1 MPQRLFVIPTDI
13 IMDYYFWCFGRGG
26 VAAGQEEKKVVLI
39 QPSLMDGAGLLRVE
53 SEIVALGSDHKEIKR
68 VGLEF
73 FFYGRDVWIFMGN
86 LKLRWKRLGCG
97 YGFF

>member
-1 MPQRLFVIPTDI
+1 MPQRLFVIPIDI

-39 QPSLMDGAGLLRVE
+39 QPLLMDGAGLLRVE
-53 SEIVALGSDHKEIKR
+53 SEIVALGSDHKEIKG

-73 FFYGRDVWIFMGN
+73 FF
-86 LKLRWKRLGCG
+86 LWKRCLDF
-97 YGFF
+97 YGKS